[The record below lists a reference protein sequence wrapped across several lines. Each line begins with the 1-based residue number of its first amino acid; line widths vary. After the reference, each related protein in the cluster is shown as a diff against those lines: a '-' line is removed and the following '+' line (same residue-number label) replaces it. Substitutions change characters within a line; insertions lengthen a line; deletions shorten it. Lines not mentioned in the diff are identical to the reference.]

1 MWVMNNGPWSFD
13 GHILVL
19 RRWEMGIKVKSVTFL
34 SLPLWVQVWG
44 LPFNLLSEEVGR
56 ETGNGLG
63 RVVKVDTKAFTSDQA
78 YFIRV
83 KVEIPLYKPI
93 HQGGFVLNPE
103 GDKIWTGYK
112 YERLVGLYFQCGKF
126 GHEAKECSTLKD
138 PH

>member
-1 MWVMNNGPWSFD
+1 
-13 GHILVL
+13 
-19 RRWEMGIKVKSVTFL
+19 MGMKVKSVTFL

-83 KVEIPLYKPI
+83 RVEIPLYKPI
-93 HQGGFVLNPE
+93 H
-103 GDKIWTGYK
+103 
-112 YERLVGLYFQCGKF
+112 
-126 GHEAKECSTLKD
+126 
-138 PH
+138 